1 MNTAT
6 YWVYILTNTT
16 NTVLYTGVTNDLARR
31 LWEHKNDLVE
41 GFTQRYRVH
50 KLVYFEETTD
60 VHAALEREKQIKRWR
75 RQKKEA
81 LIGTMNADW
90 ENLSSGWFE
99 LEEPQE

>member
-1 MNTAT
+1 MRR
-6 YWVYILTNTT
+6 YYVYILTNW
-16 NTVLYTGVTNDLARR
+16 NDKVMYIGMTNDLQRR
-31 LWEHKNDLVE
+31 LYEHKNEFIE
-41 GFTQRYRVH
+41 GFTKRYKVH

-90 ENLSSGWFE
+90 ETLSSGWFE

>member
-60 VHAALEREKQIKRWR
+60 VHAALER
-75 RQKKEA
+75 
-81 LIGTMNADW
+81 
-90 ENLSSGWFE
+90 
-99 LEEPQE
+99 